1 MEYDKSLIFTGT
13 QVNYYFVCKRKLWM
27 FSRQL
32 NQEQTSDTVALGKL
46 LHETSY
52 SRNKKEIEIG
62 PIKIDF
68 LKGCEVHEIKKS
80 KKIEKAHEWQLLY
93 YLWFLKQKG
102 IEAKGMID
110 YPLLKQRVEV
120 ILTGEKESEILKIMD
135 GIKGIISKETPPE
148 AAKVPYCKKCSYF
161 ELCRC

>member
-1 MEYDKSLIFTGT
+1 METPSMLFTGT
-13 QVNYYFVCKRKLWM
+13 QVNYYFVCKRKLWF

-52 SRNKKEIEIG
+52 ARKRKEIEIG

-102 IEAKGMID
+102 VEAKGMID

-120 ILTGEKESEILKIMD
+120 ILTEEKESEILKIMD
-135 GIKGIISKETPPE
+135 GIKEIISRVWPPE
-148 AAKVPYCKKCSYF
+148 AAKVHYCKKCSYF

>member
-1 MEYDKSLIFTGT
+1 MNSDKSLIFTGT

-32 NQEQTSDTVALGKL
+32 NQEQTSDAVALGKL

-52 SRNKKEIEIG
+52 ARKRKEIEIG

-120 ILTGEKESEILKIMD
+120 ILTEEKEGEILKILD
-135 GIKGIISKETPPE
+135 GIKAIISRESPPE
-148 AAKVPYCKKCSYF
+148 AIKVSYCKKCSYF

>member
-1 MEYDKSLIFTGT
+1 MESNSLIFTGT
-13 QVNYYFVCKRKLWM
+13 QVNYYFVCKRKLWF
-27 FSRQL
+27 FSRHL

-52 SRNKKEIEIG
+52 ARKRKEIEIG

-120 ILTGEKESEILKIMD
+120 ILTEEKEGEILKIMD
-135 GIKGIISKETPPE
+135 GIKEIISRVEPPE
-148 AAKVPYCKKCSYF
+148 PAKVSYCKKCSYF

>member
-1 MEYDKSLIFTGT
+1 MESKSMLFTGT

-52 SRNKKEIEIG
+52 ARNRKEIEIG

-120 ILTGEKESEILKIMD
+120 ILTEEKENEMLKIMD
-135 GIKGIISKETPPE
+135 GIREIISRENPPE
-148 AAKVPYCKKCSYF
+148 AAKVSYCKKCSYF

>member
-1 MEYDKSLIFTGT
+1 MRKKIRMLYKNVGSVRILYHSSQFILMHPSNSLIFTGT

-32 NQEQTSDTVALGKL
+32 NQEQSSDTVALGKL

-52 SRNKKEIEIG
+52 ARKRKEIEIG

-102 IEAKGMID
+102 IDAKGMID
-110 YPLLKQRVEV
+110 YPLLKQRVEAV
-120 ILTGEKESEILKIMD
+120 LTEEKES
-135 GIKGIISKETPPE
+135 
-148 AAKVPYCKKCSYF
+148 
-161 ELCRC
+161 

>member
-1 MEYDKSLIFTGT
+1 MESDKSLIFTGT

-32 NQEQTSDTVALGKL
+32 NQEQTSDAVALGKL

-52 SRNKKEIEIG
+52 ARKRKEIEIG

-120 ILTGEKESEILKIMD
+120 ILTEEKEGEILKILD
-135 GIKGIISKETPPE
+135 GIKAIISRESPPE
-148 AAKVPYCKKCSYF
+148 AIKVSYCKKCSYF